1 MAYLRKRP
9 RSPYL
14 FLRYRDL
21 ETGAWREKSTQLR
34 YDDPKQK
41 RAALRICQKTTEKE
55 AAYAPTND
63 GEFSGWVASY
73 LADHYG
79 NPRSFKRYE
88 AAWLRICDFLREK
101 NIRHPRQIRY
111 DHANDFMQW
120 RKKQGAS
127 HNTARLELK
136 FMSFLMAEA
145 LRRDYAEKN
154 PLALAKVERTP
165 AAQKP
170 ELDEKLLRAARAAFE
185 KRPLWMRNI
194 FEICAHIGCRF
205 SEAAMPLSQVDF
217 KRKIIWI
224 EDSKRP
230 PGDPRKMYSVP
241 MPKSLVDY
249 LKTIRKHPRTA
260 PPVTGD
266 MNRVFNIVLK
276 KATGATSHSL
286 RVSFISRC
294 HRAGLSEMQAM
305 RLVNHSSQLVHRIYS
320 RLSAEDARAAMSKVT
335 PPPLP

>member
-1 MAYLRKRP
+1 LDESVRVIERVVTKTIPRKT
-9 RSPYL
+9 S
-14 FLRYRDL
+14 
-21 ETGAWREKSTQLR
+21 
-34 YDDPKQK
+34 
-41 RAALRICQKTTEKE
+41 
-55 AAYAPTND
+55 
-63 GEFSGWVASY
+63 
-73 LADHYG
+73 
-79 NPRSFKRYE
+79 
-88 AAWLRICDFLREK
+88 LRELGVK
-101 NIRHPRQIRY
+101 PPKLVGSIRVNP
-111 DHANDFMQW
+111 NC
-120 RKKQGAS
+120 KQRRIQAFKD
-127 HNTARLELK
+127 AIK
-136 FMSFLMAEA
+136 AKQAKQAAEDA
-145 LRRDYAEKN
+145 
-154 PLALAKVERTP
+154 ALAKVERTP

-170 ELDEKLLRAARAAFE
+170 ELGEKLLRAARAAFE
-185 KRPLWMRNI
+185 KRPLWMRSI

-241 MPKSLVDY
+241 MPTSLVDY

-320 RLSAEDARAAMSKVT
+320 RLSVEDARAAMSKVT